1 MLGLDGVWGPFSN
14 KQNPLVEEM
23 CLWKPPSVEPVVETE
38 DGAQTW
44 FWATGFGL
52 VGLSEVQAPDSPES
66 LNQDQGLCC
75 GRKLEERKLKE
86 SGTTLA
92 ERKLEGPGPP
102 RLHQP
107 NWVEGNRSINQV
119 LTMVQ
124 VQMAGFAV
132 KHRHFFAAML
142 ALKVEHLPKRIHISG
157 VSSLNPSP
165 SIHCSLLDLGL
176 DPRP

>member
-1 MLGLDGVWGPFSN
+1 MLGWDVGVWGPFSN

-52 VGLSEVQAPDSPES
+52 VGLSEVQAPDSLES

-75 GRKLEERKLKE
+75 D
-86 SGTTLA
+86 TTLA

-107 NWVEGNRSINQV
+107 NWVEGKRSINQV

-124 VQMAGFAV
+124 VQM
-132 KHRHFFAAML
+132 
-142 ALKVEHLPKRIHISG
+142 P
-157 VSSLNPSP
+157 VSW
-165 SIHCSLLDLGL
+165 
-176 DPRP
+176 